1 MRVAFINPQGNFDKN
16 DSYWTTHPDFGGQ
29 LVYVKEVASAM
40 SEMGINCDI
49 ITRRVIDDK
58 WPEFAEELDSY
69 RGKDSLRIIRI
80 PFGPEGFLSK
90 ERLWP
95 FLGEFARR
103 IREFYSSERTL
114 PSFVTTHYGDGGLTG
129 AMLFKET
136 GIPYSFTAHSLGAQK
151 LDKLLQTGADR
162 AEIESRFNFSFR
174 IAAERISMKYSAV
187 NFVSTSMER
196 FQQYSHRLYRD
207 FSEVGND
214 SKYSV
219 VPPGVNTDIFAASPT
234 ELDTIIEK
242 RYKEAVEKFSKP
254 SRLQLPMIIISSRL
268 EQKKNHM
275 GVVRAFSS
283 DGKLNSSCNLI
294 IVTRGLNNPYD
305 EYKSL
310 QEPDRTVLGEIID
323 HIFKNNL
330 EERVLFMNIENQL
343 ELSALYR
350 IGAKRRSVFALTS
363 LYEPFGLAPI
373 EAMACG
379 LPAVATS
386 SGGPTES
393 MRENNVEYGVLVDP
407 LETDDIARGLK
418 RVLFTSED
426 FWNELSSRGIDRVT
440 EKYTWRSTAEG
451 YLNQIKE
458 KIRCEYPEPEIPDYL
473 YSGDAIPFIE

>member
-114 PSFVTTHYGDGGLTG
+114 PNFVTTHYGDGGLTG

-214 SKYSV
+214 SKFSV

-242 RYKEAVEKFSKP
+242 RYKEAVERFSKP
-254 SRLQLPMIIISSRL
+254 SRLQLPLIIISSRL

-283 DGKLNSSCNLI
+283 DG
-294 IVTRGLNNPYD
+294 
-305 EYKSL
+305 
-310 QEPDRTVLGEIID
+310 
-323 HIFKNNL
+323 
-330 EERVLFMNIENQL
+330 
-343 ELSALYR
+343 
-350 IGAKRRSVFALTS
+350 
-363 LYEPFGLAPI
+363 
-373 EAMACG
+373 
-379 LPAVATS
+379 
-386 SGGPTES
+386 
-393 MRENNVEYGVLVDP
+393 
-407 LETDDIARGLK
+407 
-418 RVLFTSED
+418 
-426 FWNELSSRGIDRVT
+426 
-440 EKYTWRSTAEG
+440 
-451 YLNQIKE
+451 
-458 KIRCEYPEPEIPDYL
+458 
-473 YSGDAIPFIE
+473 

>member
-1 MRVAFINPQGNFDKN
+1 
-16 DSYWTTHPDFGGQ
+16 
-29 LVYVKEVASAM
+29 
-40 SEMGINCDI
+40 
-49 ITRRVIDDK
+49 
-58 WPEFAEELDSY
+58 
-69 RGKDSLRIIRI
+69 
-80 PFGPEGFLSK
+80 
-90 ERLWP
+90 
-95 FLGEFARR
+95 
-103 IREFYSSERTL
+103 
-114 PSFVTTHYGDGGLTG
+114 
-129 AMLFKET
+129 
-136 GIPYSFTAHSLGAQK
+136 
-151 LDKLLQTGADR
+151 
-162 AEIESRFNFSFR
+162 
-174 IAAERISMKYSAV
+174 
-187 NFVSTSMER
+187 MER

-242 RYKEAVEKFSKP
+242 RYKEAVERFSKP

-386 SGGPTES
+386 NGGPTES

-458 KIRCEYPEPEIPDYL
+458 KIRSEYPEPEIPDYL
-473 YSGDAIPFIE
+473 YSGDDIPFIE

>member
-58 WPEFAEELDSY
+58 WPEFAEEFDSY
-69 RGKDSLRIIRI
+69 QGKDSLRIIRI

-114 PSFVTTHYGDGGLTG
+114 PNFVTTHYGDGGLTG

-242 RYKEAVEKFSKP
+242 RYKEAVERFSKP

-386 SGGPTES
+386 NGGPTES

-458 KIRCEYPEPEIPDYL
+458 KIRSEYPEPEIPDYL
-473 YSGDAIPFIE
+473 YSGDDIPFIE